1 MSRAQSHVVGI
12 ALLLGISVVALG
24 GLTVAVGSLV
34 ESQTA
39 SADATRVADDFERAL
54 QPASTTGEHTA
65 DVRFAGGKLSTEPR
79 QLRIRQNGTRV
90 DTFDIDALVF
100 EAGDRR
106 VAYLAGAVVRGTA
119 GNAWIHTEPLVT
131 ASDRTAVLA
140 VGAAR
145 LGAESVA
152 RAASGATTLTLSSN
166 VSHTRRSLGTGRYSV
181 AIETATPEPFV
192 RYFRDQN
199 TTVVRRDIDGDGVES
214 VVATYSGR
222 RTGYLVVHDLS
233 LEVGDG

>member
-1 MSRAQSHVVGI
+1 MTRGQSHVVGI

-39 SADATRVADDFERAL
+39 SADATRVADDLEGAL
-54 QPASTTGEHTA
+54 QPASTTGESTA
-65 DVRFAGGKLSTEPR
+65 SVRFADGTLSTVER
-79 QLRIRQNGTRV
+79 DLRIRQNGTRV
-90 DTFDIDALVF
+90 DTLDIDALVF

-119 GNAWIHTEPLVT
+119 GNAWLHSEPLVT
-131 ASDRTAVLA
+131 ASEQTAVLA

-145 LGAESVA
+145 LGADRIARVA
-152 RAASGATTLTLSSN
+152 NGATTLTLSSN

-192 RYFRDQN
+192 RYFDEQN
-199 TTVVRRDIDGDGVES
+199 TTVTRRDMDGDGVES
-214 VVATYSGR
+214 VVATYSGV

-233 LEVGDG
+233 LEVGNG